1 MALGSSSVAHRRAIV
16 KSWEA
21 SGLSAA
27 EFARLTGERQWALYS
42 WRTQLR
48 RERGRPR
55 SGSGAEAAFV
65 EIVPAT
71 EAPAPPPIPASP
83 VRSAEIEL
91 VLSGSGAGPTAGAG
105 EIVLRIPRGFDAATL
120 RRVVDALRPVGAGD
134 E

>member
-42 WRTQLR
+42 WRRQLR

-55 SGSGAEAAFV
+55 SGAEAAFV
-65 EIVPAT
+65 EIIPAT
-71 EAPAPPPIPASP
+71 EVPAPSPMPASP

-91 VLSGSGAGPTAGAG
+91 VLSGSGVGATAGG
-105 EIVLRIPRGFDAATL
+105 DELVLRVPRGFDAATL
-120 RRVVDALRPVGAGD
+120 RRVVDALRPLGPGD